1 MKTQL
6 ATASSKAWMRQRY
19 ESKSSA
25 SFCNHCA
32 AAISYILPLL
42 LNSGAGFPAGR
53 GILNHTATT
62 RFIPG
67 HEQQQQQRGYKS
79 HYRHFEYFTKHI
91 TQNI

>member
-6 ATASSKAWMRQRY
+6 ATAASKAWMRQRY

-25 SFCNHCA
+25 SFCKHSA
-32 AAISYILPLL
+32 AAISYIMPLL

-67 HEQQQQQRGYKS
+67 HEQQQQQQQQRGYKS
-79 HYRHFEYFTKHI
+79 DYRHLE
-91 TQNI
+91 

>member
-1 MKTQL
+1 LQQQHLKLGCDNDTSPNL
-6 ATASSKAWMRQRY
+6 PPLCKHS
-19 ESKSSA
+19 
-25 SFCNHCA
+25 A
-32 AAISYILPLL
+32 AAISYIMPLL

-67 HEQQQQQRGYKS
+67 HEQQQQQQQQQRGYKS
-79 HYRHFEYFTKHI
+79 HYRHLEYFTKHI